1 MYTRLITI
9 LEIYIEIES
18 RKVHTLTAKK
28 KMCKAT
34 LKVPAFC
41 DCAE

>member
-9 LEIYIEIES
+9 LEIYVEIES
-18 RKVHTLTAKK
+18 RKVTRLLQK